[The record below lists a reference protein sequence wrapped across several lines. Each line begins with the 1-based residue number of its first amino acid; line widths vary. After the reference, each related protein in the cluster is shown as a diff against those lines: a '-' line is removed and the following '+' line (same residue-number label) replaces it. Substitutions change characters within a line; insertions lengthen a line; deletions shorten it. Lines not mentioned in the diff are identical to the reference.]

1 MANKFLRSS
10 LSLSRDEASKITPEA
25 TTVQADTAIH
35 ENYIGSMNNY
45 DRLEAIRRDRWE
57 KHR

>member
-10 LSLSRDEASKITPEA
+10 LSLLRDEASKITPEA
-25 TTVQADTAIH
+25 TTVRADTAIH
-35 ENYIGSMNNY
+35 ETYIGSMNNY
-45 DRLEAIRRDRWE
+45 DRLEAIRRDIWE